1 LYRDDLVARSER
13 VPVLF
18 FRPPVDVEELNDR
31 EVPPDGASVTRAKQL
46 ASEAVADV
54 VEEAAV
60 WSDDRNRMGDAV
72 AVAAAGAVALSSPFI
87 AHTVR
92 MPFSFDAEFQALPV
106 GAASPAPAAP
116 T

>member
-72 AVAAAGAVALSSPFI
+72 AVALSSPFI